1 MPSFKFEEMILIS
14 NSERRGRRIKFHPKA
29 TIIRGPND
37 TGKSSLIKSLFLT
50 FGAIPTNVHPRWK
63 SAKVT
68 TLVRFSVDQARYTIY
83 RHGNSYTLFSGRDEY
98 LGTYTSITN
107 DLAPMLG
114 EIFKF
119 RLTML
124 DRNGVARVPPPAYLF
139 LPFYI
144 DQDHGWS
151 RNWSSF
157 ERLSQ
162 FKNFRKDVVYY
173 HTGMRPNEWYILN
186 AHAKALEAQRQE
198 PLERERVLQSVMH
211 RFEAQL
217 SNADFDFDLINYKKE
232 INRLLRRCEELG
244 QAEQQY
250 KEKLVELE
258 TERIRLTAQKE
269 IVIHARKELDA
280 DYLYAHQLDEDSVDC
295 PLCGT
300 NFSNDIGERFAIA
313 QDEDRCVGLLQ
324 EIDERLV
331 DLEDKISRHQA
342 SLTEFG
348 NELKRVNSILSEKKG
363 RVTLRSVIEAQG
375 KREMSSTLKSDLEST
390 REMIGNFDTQLR
402 QVQEGIRQLDD
413 KRTKER
419 ISASYQDRMHHYCNF
434 LNVRELADNAFTH
447 MDADI
452 KESGS
457 DLPRALLAYFLSIT
471 GTIKQYGYYSSFPLV
486 IDAPNQQ
493 EQDPNNLKRM
503 LHAIRDERPDGTQ
516 LIMALVDD
524 LGVDFEG
531 STIELA
537 ETNYS
542 LLLEDYDE
550 LAEEVR
556 LYADINLIT

>member
-1 MPSFKFEEMILIS
+1 MPSFRFEEMILIS

-50 FGAIPTNVHPRWK
+50 FGAIPTNVHPRFR

-68 TLVRFSVDQARYTIY
+68 SLVRFSVDQERYAIY
-83 RHGNSYTLFSGRDEY
+83 RHGNSYTLFSGHDEH
-98 LGTYTSITN
+98 LGTFTSITN
-107 DLAPMLG
+107 ELAPVLG

-124 DRNGVARVPPPAYLF
+124 DRSGIPRVPPPAYLF

-173 HTGMRPNEWYILN
+173 HTGMRPNEWYVLN
-186 AHAKALEAQRQE
+186 TQAKALEAQRQE

-211 RFEAQL
+211 RFESQL
-217 SNADFDFDLINYKKE
+217 SNADFDFDLSAYKKE

-244 QAEQQY
+244 QAERQY
-250 KEKLVELE
+250 KERLVELE
-258 TERIRLTAQKE
+258 TERIRLTAQRD
-269 IVIHARKELDA
+269 IVIQARRELDA
-280 DYLYAHQLDEDSVDC
+280 DYLYAHQLDDDSVDC

-324 EIDERLV
+324 EIEERLGGI
-331 DLEDKISRHQA
+331 EDKISRHHA

-348 NELKRVNSILSEKKG
+348 NELKRVNSVLSEKKG

-375 KREMSSTLKSDLEST
+375 KREMSATLKSDLEST
-390 REMIGNFDTQLR
+390 QEMIGSFDIQLR
-402 QVQEGIRQLDD
+402 QVQEGIRGLDD

-419 ISASYQDRMHHYCNF
+419 ILRSYQDRMHHYCNI
-434 LNVRELADNAFTH
+434 LNVRELSENAFRH
-447 MDADI
+447 MDSDI

-471 GTIKQYGYYSSFPLV
+471 STVKQFGYYSSFPLV

-524 LGVDFEG
+524 LGVDFDG
-531 STIELA
+531 SIVEL
-537 ETNYS
+537 EELNYS
-542 LLLEDYDE
+542 LLLEDYEE

-556 LYADINLIT
+556 RYADFNLIA